1 MKDFLKRN
9 GLWVLFAVA
18 VIAVSLAVMSFFT
31 TTSSPLANAAQVI
44 TSPFR
49 TAFTAVADWFND
61 KQAYYADYK
70 ALEEENQELKDQ
82 IAKMERS
89 VRQAEADSAEN
100 ERLRELLNL
109 RPQEEK
115 WELESA
121 TILERSSSN
130 WTRSFTL
137 SKGTDCGIAVNDAVI
152 TSEGYL
158 VGTISE
164 VGTNWCTVL
173 CITDTD
179 TSLGALVFRTD
190 EIGVAEGDFQLMDQ
204 GKLRFSYLSPDAQL
218 LNGDLIVTSGLG
230 GYLPSGLVI
239 GSVEEVKLDDS
250 GSTQYAVLSPS
261 ADFDALTQVFV
272 IKDFTVV
279 E

>member
-137 SKGTDCGIAVNDAVI
+137 SKGTDCGISVYDAVI
-152 TSEGYL
+152 TSEGFL
-158 VGTISE
+158 VGTVSE

-204 GKLRFSYLSPDAQL
+204 SKLKLSYLSPDAQL

>member
-137 SKGTDCGIAVNDAVI
+137 SKGTDCGISVYDAVI
-152 TSEGYL
+152 TSEGFL
-158 VGTISE
+158 VGTVSE

-204 GKLRFSYLSPDAQL
+204 SKLKLSYLSPDAQL

-230 GYLPSGLVI
+230 GFLPSGLVI

-261 ADFDALTQVFV
+261 ADFDALTEVFV

>member
-137 SKGTDCGIAVNDAVI
+137 SKGTDCGISVYDAVI
-152 TSEGYL
+152 TSEGFL
-158 VGTISE
+158 VGTVSE

-204 GKLRFSYLSPDAQL
+204 SKLKLSYLSPDAQL

-230 GYLPSGLVI
+230 GFLPSGLVI
-239 GSVEEVKLDDS
+239 GSVEEIKLDDS
-250 GSTQYAVLSPS
+250 GSTQYAVLQPS
-261 ADFDALTQVFV
+261 ADFDALTEVFV

>member
-70 ALEEENQELKDQ
+70 ALEEENQELRDQ

-89 VRQAEADSAEN
+89 VRQAEADSAETK
-100 ERLRELLNL
+100 RLRELLTL

-121 TILERSSSN
+121 TFLERSSSN

-137 SKGTDCGIAVNDAVI
+137 SKGTDCGIAVHDAVI
-152 TSEGYL
+152 TSEGFL
-158 VGTISE
+158 VGTVSK

-190 EIGVAEGDFQLMDQ
+190 EIGVAEGDFQLMDEGQ
-204 GKLRFSYLSPDAQL
+204 LKLSYLSPEAQL

-261 ADFDALTQVFV
+261 ADFDALTEVFV

>member
-49 TAFTAVADWFND
+49 AAFTAVADWFND

-137 SKGTDCGIAVNDAVI
+137 SKGTDCGISVYDAVI
-152 TSEGYL
+152 TSEGFL
-158 VGTISE
+158 VGTVSE

-204 GKLRFSYLSPDAQL
+204 GKLRLSYLSPDAQL

-250 GSTQYAVLSPS
+250 GSTQYAVLQPS
-261 ADFDALTQVFV
+261 ADFDALTEVFV

>member
-49 TAFTAVADWFND
+49 TAFTAVADWLGD

-137 SKGTDCGIAVNDAVI
+137 SKGTDCGISVYDAVI
-152 TSEGYL
+152 TSEGFL
-158 VGTISE
+158 VGTVSE

-204 GKLRFSYLSPDAQL
+204 SKLKLSYLSPDAQL

-230 GYLPSGLVI
+230 GFLPSGLVI

-250 GSTQYAVLSPS
+250 GSTQYAVLQPS
-261 ADFDALTQVFV
+261 ADFDALTEVFV

-279 E
+279 

>member
-152 TSEGYL
+152 TSEGFL
-158 VGTISE
+158 VGTVSE

-204 GKLRFSYLSPDAQL
+204 SKLKLSYLSPDAQL

-239 GSVEEVKLDDS
+239 GSVEEVRTDD
-250 GSTQYAVLSPS
+250 GGLARYAVLTPRCELDTLTDLYIVT
-261 ADFDALTQVFV
+261 DFD
-272 IKDFTVV
+272 VV

>member
-70 ALEEENQELKDQ
+70 ALEEENQELRDQ

-100 ERLRELLNL
+100 KRLRELTKALGPAWI
-109 RPQEEK
+109 RVSGT
-115 WELESA
+115 WA
-121 TILERSSSN
+121 TK
-130 WTRSFTL
+130 TYTTL
-137 SKGTDCGIAVNDAVI
+137 K
-152 TSEGYL
+152 E
-158 VGTISE
+158 
-164 VGTNWCTVL
+164 
-173 CITDTD
+173 
-179 TSLGALVFRTD
+179 
-190 EIGVAEGDFQLMDQ
+190 
-204 GKLRFSYLSPDAQL
+204 
-218 LNGDLIVTSGLG
+218 
-230 GYLPSGLVI
+230 
-239 GSVEEVKLDDS
+239 
-250 GSTQYAVLSPS
+250 
-261 ADFDALTQVFV
+261 
-272 IKDFTVV
+272 
-279 E
+279 

>member
-49 TAFTAVADWFND
+49 TAFTAVADWLND

-70 ALEEENQELKDQ
+70 ALEEENQELRDQ

-100 ERLRELLNL
+100 KRLRELLNL

-137 SKGTDCGIAVNDAVI
+137 SKGTDCGIAVHDAVI
-152 TSEGYL
+152 TSEGFL
-158 VGTISE
+158 VGTVSK

-190 EIGVAEGDFQLMDQ
+190 EIGVAEGDFQLMDEGQ
-204 GKLRFSYLSPDAQL
+204 LKLSYLSPEAQL

-261 ADFDALTQVFV
+261 ADFDALTEVFV

>member
-137 SKGTDCGIAVNDAVI
+137 SKGTDCGISVYDAVI
-152 TSEGYL
+152 TSEGFL
-158 VGTISE
+158 VGTVSE

-204 GKLRFSYLSPDAQL
+204 SKLKLGYLSPDAQL

-230 GYLPSGLVI
+230 GFLPSGLVI

-250 GSTQYAVLSPS
+250 GSTQYAVLQPS
-261 ADFDALTQVFV
+261 ADFDALTEVFV

>member
-31 TTSSPLANAAQVI
+31 TTSFPLANAAQVI

-137 SKGTDCGIAVNDAVI
+137 SKGTDCGISVYDAVI
-152 TSEGYL
+152 TSEGFL
-158 VGTISE
+158 VGTVSE

-204 GKLRFSYLSPDAQL
+204 SKLKLSYLSPDAQL

-230 GYLPSGLVI
+230 GFLPSGLVI

-250 GSTQYAVLSPS
+250 GSTQYAVLQPS
-261 ADFDALTQVFV
+261 ADFDALTEVFV

>member
-100 ERLRELLNL
+100 KRLRELLNL
-109 RPQEEK
+109 RPQVEK
-115 WELESA
+115 WDLESA

-137 SKGTDCGIAVNDAVI
+137 SKGTDCGIAVHDAVI
-152 TSEGYL
+152 TSEGFL
-158 VGTISE
+158 VGTVSE

-204 GKLRFSYLSPDAQL
+204 SKLKLSYLSPDAQL

-230 GYLPSGLVI
+230 GFLPSGLVI

-250 GSTQYAVLSPS
+250 GSTQYAVLQPS
-261 ADFDALTQVFV
+261 ADFDALTEIFV

>member
-109 RPQEEK
+109 RPQVEK
-115 WELESA
+115 WDLESA

-137 SKGTDCGIAVNDAVI
+137 SKGTDCGIAVHDAVI
-152 TSEGYL
+152 TSEGFL
-158 VGTISE
+158 VGTVSE

-204 GKLRFSYLSPDAQL
+204 SKLKLSYLSPDAQL

-250 GSTQYAVLSPS
+250 GSTQYAVLQPS
-261 ADFDALTQVFV
+261 ADFDALTEIFV